1 MKQNKLFIFL
11 IVNIFISCSHIP
23 SLEARHHRT
32 PGEKVDDAIDSTK
45 DKIDKTKDKVKD
57 KTKEGID
64 KAKDGLDK
72 LKDKIGN

>member
-45 DKIDKTKDKVKD
+45 DKIDQVKN
-57 KTKEGID
+57 KTKEGIE
-64 KAKDGLDK
+64 KAKEGLDK
-72 LKDKIGN
+72 VKNKIGN